1 MGTVRDI
8 REDLQRSKDRFLEVM
23 RLGDGAVS
31 ECDQSNGYD
40 ADYYLNR
47 YTLLGNRI
55 ISYNRELKKAL
66 NHGEQLFLF

>member
-31 ECDQSNGYD
+31 ECDQSNGHD

-55 ISYNRELKKAL
+55 ISY
-66 NHGEQLFLF
+66 